1 MSSSSSSSSGNGG
14 NGNGSGRGNGSGG
27 NYGAGGGEYE
37 GPSRSRPRAINEVW
51 PEPFLE
57 ALAAQVAI
65 DASRIF
71 GRLAAAQALAN
82 VFQVS
87 STWRAVSRS
96 DLLWHRLA
104 RCIWGRTQL
113 LHDSWREEY
122 IYRHRTARNFRNG
135 TSSHFILHFD
145 PTDVEDPNDPDALT
159 CLCLALSDHHLA
171 CGFAD
176 GAVRL
181 FDLHTRLHRRTYLPQ
196 HRDRLGRFSRAL
208 SGIIINDAHLV
219 FATLDGDIHVA
230 IIHSNEAPRRV
241 HFGDVVR
248 DGVLVDFTGRG
259 QWWVGLHAGVPGRA
273 FHIWDSNTEQL
284 IYVGGLLTDPDSVRA
299 WHTLTELTEL
309 IGRVRITKHESVVA
323 CTSQR
328 LMVIDLR
335 NPEVILHEE
344 ESRRGIIV
352 GCFDVWNDAFVVVDS
367 RGLGIVRRV
376 NTLQEVCRFNVRPQR
391 GAMGCINGGYALM
404 CAGGVIRVWEIEE
417 HEGGDIGELR
427 EYLYNL
433 RERIGDVNALVA
445 DDRHVAASSSEGSI
459 HVWDFGAQEV

>member
-1 MSSSSSSSSGNGG
+1 MSSSSSSSSSGNGG

-122 IYRHRTARNFRNG
+122 IYRHRTARNFPTVHHPILFF
-135 TSSHFILHFD
+135 TSILLMSRTQTI
-145 PTDVEDPNDPDALT
+145 PTLS

-196 HRDRLGRFSRAL
+196 HRDRLGRFSRAV

-248 DGVLVDFTGRG
+248 DGVLVDFTV
-259 QWWVGLHAGVPGRA
+259 VG
-273 FHIWDSNTEQL
+273 
-284 IYVGGLLTDPDSVRA
+284 
-299 WHTLTELTEL
+299 
-309 IGRVRITKHESVVA
+309 
-323 CTSQR
+323 
-328 LMVIDLR
+328 
-335 NPEVILHEE
+335 
-344 ESRRGIIV
+344 
-352 GCFDVWNDAFVVVDS
+352 
-367 RGLGIVRRV
+367 
-376 NTLQEVCRFNVRPQR
+376 
-391 GAMGCINGGYALM
+391 NGGWASMLEFR
-404 CAGGVIRVWEIEE
+404 AGHFTYGIATPR
-417 HEGGDIGELR
+417 
-427 EYLYNL
+427 N
-433 RERIGDVNALVA
+433 
-445 DDRHVAASSSEGSI
+445 SSTLAGC
-459 HVWDFGAQEV
+459 